1 MNQMTGLNFQK
12 DVLDRS
18 EDVPVLVDF
27 WAPWCGPCRI
37 LGPVLEQVAKEQKGK
52 WELIKLNT
60 EDYPEIAEQYNI
72 RSIPNVKL
80 FHKGAVIGEFTGALP
95 RRSILDWLDT
105 YLPDPRKAILDQ
117 ILKELVETDSEAVIQ
132 KLEHFVEEYSNY
144 KVGRVVLA
152 NQLIF
157 SNPMKAK
164 ALIEDIRI
172 GDKFFDAA
180 EDLRNLAAL
189 MEVEKEAAPASEAL
203 SSAKDAL
210 VDADFETAIQ
220 QIIEATTIDKNYA
233 GDLPRKSGIALFR
246 RWGNDHDLSKKYR
259 WKFDMVLY

>member
-37 LGPVLEQVAKEQKGK
+37 LGPVLEQVAEEQKGK

-60 EDYPEIAEQYNI
+60 EDYPEISEQYHI

-80 FHKGAVIGEFTGALP
+80 FHKGEVIGEFTGALP
-95 RRSILDWLDT
+95 KRSILDWLDT
-105 YLPDPRKAILDQ
+105 YLPDPRKETLDIL
-117 ILKELVETDSEAVIQ
+117 LKELVESDSEATVQ
-132 KLEHFVEEYSNY
+132 KLEQFVEEHPDF

-157 SNPMKAK
+157 SNPIKAK
-164 ALIEDIRI
+164 ALIEDIKI

-189 MEVEKEAAPASEAL
+189 MEVEIAQTPASKAL
-203 SSAKDAL
+203 RSAKDAL
-210 VDADFETAIQ
+210 VQADYETAIQ

-233 GDLPRKSGIALFR
+233 GDLPRKSGVALFR